1 MSTKS
6 DNEKLGMLFI
16 IISAVLFGFMPLLA
30 KVAYQ
35 HGGNACSVAF
45 GIFFIGTILLLLI
58 ILVIPSCKMTVNRI
72 QIIELAKLSFFYALM
87 PILLYGSYEYIDSG
101 LATTLHF
108 TYPIVVVILLALFC
122 KEKPDIKQLFCI
134 ATSIVGIACLYT
146 PNGQTNIKGII
157 FAILSGVAYAVYIV
171 LLGKSKINELHSL
184 VVSFYI
190 SLFSAINIGVIGLV
204 TNSIH
209 MNGDGTALATEVI
222 LALLT
227 TVIALV
233 LFQRGVYLC
242 GEIKASLLSSFEP
255 LTGILVGIA
264 VFHEVVSWKEVVGII
279 FILAAA
285 MILVIPARKNTR

>member
-1 MSTKS
+1 
-6 DNEKLGMLFI
+6 
-16 IISAVLFGFMPLLA
+16 
-30 KVAYQ
+30 
-35 HGGNACSVAF
+35 
-45 GIFFIGTILLLLI
+45 
-58 ILVIPSCKMTVNRI
+58 
-72 QIIELAKLSFFYALM
+72 
-87 PILLYGSYEYIDSG
+87 
-101 LATTLHF
+101 
-108 TYPIVVVILLALFC
+108 
-122 KEKPDIKQLFCI
+122 
-134 ATSIVGIACLYT
+134 
-146 PNGQTNIKGII
+146 
-157 FAILSGVAYAVYIV
+157 
-171 LLGKSKINELHSL
+171 
-184 VVSFYI
+184 
-190 SLFSAINIGVIGLV
+190 
-204 TNSIH
+204 